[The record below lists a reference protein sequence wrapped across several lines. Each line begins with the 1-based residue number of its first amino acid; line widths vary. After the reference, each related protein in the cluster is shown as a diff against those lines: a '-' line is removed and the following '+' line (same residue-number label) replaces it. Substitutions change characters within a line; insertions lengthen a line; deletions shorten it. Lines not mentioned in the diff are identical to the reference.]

1 MIRHARLIG
10 TGIVTLALLATLHP
24 ASAQTAFTYK
34 GSLVVGGVAVTGTY
48 DFQFT
53 LYTAASG
60 GSVVGTTLTRPSV
73 SVSSGVYTVSLD
85 FGANSFA
92 SPPLFMQVAYR
103 KSGTTPYTLLLPR
116 GQLSVRFAADASSAE
131 GLQGRPVSSL
141 APASGQALKWNG
153 TQWAPGADLLGVY
166 KAGAGLLL
174 TTNVF
179 SIASG
184 GVANAMLA
192 NLAVTN

>member
-1 MIRHARLIG
+1 RGAPR
-10 TGIVTLALLATLHP
+10 
-24 ASAQTAFTYK
+24 
-34 GSLVVGGVAVTGTY
+34 VG
-48 DFQFT
+48 
-53 LYTAASG
+53 LASG
-60 GSVVGTTLTRPSV
+60 AT
-73 SVSSGVYTVSLD
+73 SS
-85 FGANSFA
+85 A

-103 KSGTTPYTLLLPR
+103 KSGTTTYTLLSPR

-131 GLQGRPVSSL
+131 GLQGRPVSSV
-141 APASGQALKWNG
+141 APVSGQALKWNG

-192 NLAVTN
+192 NLAVTNAKLADGSVITTKLANGAVTAAKIGWPLTVTLANASPVLVLNNTGDGEGVNAITS